1 MAVTSALTEAVR
13 TTGINWESVGVIV
26 SLVGVLVG
34 AILWW
39 LTRRDQ
45 RLRNAAELRD
55 QQQRAEN
62 LAIKQEISSAVG
74 QLSEVLLAKLETK
87 DTVSRISERLA
98 RVEASI
104 GVKSQLPE
112 GRPRPKGKV
121 GRGLRCARP
130 GVIHLHRHSCGWAGG
145 CCNRRER

>member
-1 MAVTSALTEAVR
+1 MQAVTQSVR

-45 RLRNAAELRD
+45 RLRAAADLRD

-62 LAIKQEISSAVG
+62 QSIKQEIASAVG

-104 GVKSQLPE
+104 GMKSDGA
-112 GRPRPKGKV
+112 GRV
-121 GRGLRCARP
+121 
-130 GVIHLHRHSCGWAGG
+130 S
-145 CCNRRER
+145 